1 MKRILK
7 ILALS
12 SLLFVGFGVSTV
24 LASDNFSPE
33 NQITEYWDAV
43 PHLTKETVLEY
54 EEEIGTNAIW
64 YDEWGKGTLNLTASS
79 GSEGVVE
86 PTAYP
91 VSSITANGQTE
102 RDDALGTS
110 AVVVLL
116 MRDGR
121 EIDRDNSTATI
132 SKTASASAVTYP
144 GVVPVGTEYRA
155 HGTHTITK
163 GLRQS
168 LGYTGDR
175 ISY

>member
-1 MKRILK
+1 
-7 ILALS
+7 
-12 SLLFVGFGVSTV
+12 
-24 LASDNFSPE
+24 
-33 NQITEYWDAV
+33 
-43 PHLTKETVLEY
+43 
-54 EEEIGTNAIW
+54 
-64 YDEWGKGTLNLTASS
+64 
-79 GSEGVVE
+79 
-86 PTAYP
+86 
-91 VSSITANGQTE
+91 
-102 RDDALGTS
+102 
-110 AVVVLL
+110 

-121 EIDRDNSTATI
+121 EIDRDNRTATI